1 MYFIRF
7 GVEFIGRSRI
17 WDRTQ
22 LLSREAESDAFI
34 SVPSAHDAIDG
45 IQPPTEVGPLGH
57 SPSYER
63 AMVRFVEKIR
73 RSCRVVCVCQRI
85 TAIKRYRP

>member
-57 SPSYER
+57 SPSYVK
-63 AMVRFVEKIR
+63 AMDRFVEKIR
-73 RSCRVVCVCQRI
+73 RSCCVVCVEPRI
-85 TAIKRYRP
+85 VAIKRDRP